1 MVPKTTDLALGE
13 VLKRRRAHHRV
24 EQEDEQLRS
33 KEEILKVLRTEL
45 PYLRERFR
53 VRRIGLFGSYAR
65 GGQEPGSDIDILVEL
80 EPPMGLFGFIHLR
93 DYLSER
99 LGAKVDLVT
108 PDALKPLI
116 RTSILEGT
124 VYA

>member
-1 MVPKTTDLALGE
+1 MKS
-13 VLKRRRAHHRV
+13 R
-24 EQEDEQLRS
+24 
-33 KEEILKVLRTEL
+33 EEILRILRVET

-65 GGQEPGSDIDILVEL
+65 GRQEPGSDIDILVEL
-80 EPPMGLFGFIHLR
+80 EPPMGLFGFVALQ
-93 DYLSER
+93 DYLTEK

-116 RTSILEGT
+116 KAHILEGT